1 MIYAISGLKRTGKD
15 TASKFIQELTGAV
28 PYALAHPIKKSIH
41 NGLQRIQKTKD
52 ISFADVNGET
62 EYDREQDLGLTTLEL
77 KSLLNNAI
85 MFCHRHNNFT
95 FGEMHKLFNS
105 VSEFRSSDK
114 MTIKDMLCIGFAEF
128 FGNKKKAAEIEN
140 KYKWSIRRLMQVLGT
155 DLVVNV
161 RRDYWLEC
169 IPDDG
174 KDIIITDVR
183 QAHEMQFCRDNGAK
197 VIFICKTG
205 IVSTDSH
212 ITERGLEPSASDII
226 VFNDGTLEA
235 LKKNIK
241 SIV

>member
-1 MIYAISGLKRTGKD
+1 MNWTICSVYVFDFFT
-15 TASKFIQELTGAV
+15 IQELTGAV

-128 FGNKKKAAEIEN
+128 FGNKKCDAGR
-140 KYKWSIRRLMQVLGT
+140 WSLFPWAYHR
-155 DLVVNV
+155 
-161 RRDYWLEC
+161 C
-169 IPDDG
+169 
-174 KDIIITDVR
+174 
-183 QAHEMQFCRDNGAK
+183 
-197 VIFICKTG
+197 
-205 IVSTDSH
+205 S
-212 ITERGLEPSASDII
+212 
-226 VFNDGTLEA
+226 
-235 LKKNIK
+235 
-241 SIV
+241 